1 MRSKGHSGPG
11 LVEEW
16 KSLLSKPGRFRRLC
30 LIDSNSLERGPGRPL
45 KQALYLAIE
54 SRPRSLS
61 YYPIGRELVWG
72 GILKR
77 LVVFLILLVL
87 FTLLV
92 TLLMVFA
99 GGSVSSAT
107 PAPSVD
113 RGALFWNSTKDSN
126 DVDMFQEYPRQH
138 PNGGF
143 AGLARLKIKKLKA
156 ERQLAVAAPPKQAA
170 PKAAVGVYP
179 QGFKPGASFKDC
191 PECPEM
197 VVIPAGSFRMRGVSG
212 GGGGDE
218 KPVHTVRVPK
228 PFAAGKFEVTRGEF
242 AAFVNATGHGSGD
255 GCYVYNGSEWSQDGS
270 KNWRDP
276 GYSQTGRDP
285 VACVNWDDIQAYID
299 WLSRQTGKR
308 YRLLSEA
315 EWEYAA
321 RAGTSTKYSFGNSEG
336 GLCVYGNGA
345 DQSTNFNW
353 RNKSCNDGYGNRTAP
368 AGSFKANRFGLHDMH
383 GNVWEWVDDCNN
395 ESYDGAPTNG
405 GVWSSGDC
413 SPRVLRGGSWYSK
426 PEYMRSAARYG
437 GHFTGGRINFV
448 GFRVARTFF

>member
-1 MRSKGHSGPG
+1 
-11 LVEEW
+11 
-16 KSLLSKPGRFRRLC
+16 
-30 LIDSNSLERGPGRPL
+30 
-45 KQALYLAIE
+45 
-54 SRPRSLS
+54 
-61 YYPIGRELVWG
+61 
-72 GILKR
+72 
-77 LVVFLILLVL
+77 
-87 FTLLV
+87 
-92 TLLMVFA
+92 MVFA
-99 GGSVSSAT
+99 GGSVSSAM
-107 PAPSVD
+107 PAPSVG

-126 DVDMFQEYPRQH
+126 DADMFQEYPRQH

-156 ERQLAVAAPPKQAA
+156 ARQLAAA
-170 PKAAVGVYP
+170 GVYP
-179 QGFKPGASFKDC
+179 QGFKPGSTFKDC

-197 VVIPAGSFRMRGVSG
+197 VVIPAGSFRMGGASG
-212 GGGGDE
+212 GGGSDE
-218 KPVHTVRVPK
+218 KPVHTIRVPK

-255 GCYVYNGSEWSQDGS
+255 GCYVYIGSEWSQDGS
-270 KNWRDP
+270 KNWRNP

-285 VACVNWDDIQAYID
+285 VVCVNWDDIQAYID

-345 DQSTNFNW
+345 DQSTSFNW

-395 ESYDGAPTNG
+395 ENYGGAPSNG
-405 GVWSSGDC
+405 GVRSSGDC

-448 GFRVARTFF
+448 GFRVARIFF